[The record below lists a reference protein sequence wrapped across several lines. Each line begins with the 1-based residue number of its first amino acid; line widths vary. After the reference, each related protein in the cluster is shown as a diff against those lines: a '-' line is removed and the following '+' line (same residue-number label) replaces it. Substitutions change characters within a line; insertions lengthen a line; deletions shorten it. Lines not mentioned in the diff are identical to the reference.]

1 MTLTD
6 GSILRRI
13 GLQLQRDSHG
23 VAKPQPVE
31 GRRSA
36 TVPTA
41 CAWCDSEAGVAI
53 DPNGPP
59 VSHGICPRHLAAIK
73 ADLERRRLAEAA

>member
-23 VAKPQPVE
+23 VARPVAA
-31 GRRSA
+31 R
-36 TVPTA
+36 
-41 CAWCDSEAGVAI
+41 CAWCDAEAGVAI
-53 DPNGPP
+53 DPKGPP
-59 VSHGICPRHLAAIK
+59 ISHGICPKHLAAIK
-73 ADLERRRLAEAA
+73 ADLERRRMAEAA

>member
-1 MTLTD
+1 MSMTLAA

-13 GLQLQRDSHG
+13 GLELQRDSQG
-23 VAKPQPVE
+23 VAKPVAA
-31 GRRSA
+31 R
-36 TVPTA
+36 

-73 ADLERRRLAEAA
+73 ADLERQRAAA